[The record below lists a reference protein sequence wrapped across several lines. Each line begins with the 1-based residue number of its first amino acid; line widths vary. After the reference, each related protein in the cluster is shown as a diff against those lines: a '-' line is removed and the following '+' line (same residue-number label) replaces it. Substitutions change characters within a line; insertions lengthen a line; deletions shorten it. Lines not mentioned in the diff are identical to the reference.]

1 MAVRGGNGGGEGS
14 DVGGDGGGKGGGG
27 EGGGEGGVGDSG
39 GSEGEGWPLQS
50 MRMMGKDIGLA
61 TSGVLKLV

>member
-1 MAVRGGNGGGEGS
+1 MTHPGAT
-14 DVGGDGGGKGGGG
+14 GKG
-27 EGGGEGGVGDSG
+27 G